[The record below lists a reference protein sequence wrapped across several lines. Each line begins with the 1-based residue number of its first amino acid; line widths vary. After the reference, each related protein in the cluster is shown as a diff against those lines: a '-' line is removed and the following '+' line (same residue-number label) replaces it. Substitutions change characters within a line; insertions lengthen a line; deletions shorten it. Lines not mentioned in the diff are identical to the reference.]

1 MIIMAQHNDEM
12 NLAWQY
18 IAGTQTSVFLTGK
31 AGTGKTTFLRRLREL
46 SPKRMVVLAPT
57 GVAALNAD
65 GQTIHSFFQLDFKP
79 FVPGVTN
86 NPDAKRR
93 GRPPKDKKYFSMSKQ
108 KKNLIRTM
116 DLLVID
122 EVSMVRCDLLDAVD
136 DVLRKYRN
144 PLLPFGGVQL
154 LLIGDLQQL
163 PPVIKEEE
171 WKLLTQHYATPY
183 FFSAQSLQSLPY
195 VTIELRHIYRQ
206 QDERFVSILSA
217 IRENRVTADVL
228 AALNARYVPDFRE
241 SENWIR
247 LTTHNA
253 MAQRYNDRRLDALPS
268 PAVTFK
274 AKITGNF
281 PELSFP
287 TDERLVL
294 KAGAQ
299 VMFLKNDNSAE
310 KRYYNGKIGRVEEI
324 SPRGL
329 IVSCA
334 NEAGGRYRIDVEQ
347 EEWENK
353 KYIIDDET
361 KEIREEVD
369 GTFRQY
375 PLRLAWAITVHKS
388 QGLTF
393 DHAVIDANQAF
404 THGQVYVALSR
415 CRTLEGLVLSA
426 PLDAASV
433 ITDQTVNDYVSESL
447 LESADSEKRLPRLR
461 YEYYYQ
467 LLQEQFSFGKLAY
480 DFEYLMRVVCT
491 NLQNSHPGLVDIIR
505 EAQPRILNEL
515 VAVADKFKVQYDMLI
530 THAGVGYAKDEQLK
544 QRINSASKYFLDK
557 VLDILSPVVKASGI
571 IINNKAVKKQYGN
584 ALDAL
589 LLSYNIKAGTLR
601 STFEHGF
608 DVRRYIESKA
618 KSSIEDA
625 GGKKKK
631 K

>member
-1 MIIMAQHNDEM
+1 MAQHNDEM

-18 IAGTQTSVFLTGK
+18 IAGTHTSVFLTGK
-31 AGTGKTTFLRRLREL
+31 AGTGKTTFLKRLREL

-65 GQTIHSFFQLDFKP
+65 GQTVHSFFQLDFKP
-79 FVPGVTN
+79 FIPGVTN

-136 DVLRKYRN
+136 DVLRKYRD
-144 PLLPFGGVQL
+144 PLSPFGGVQL

-163 PPVIKEEE
+163 PPVVKDEE
-171 WKLLTQHYATPY
+171 WSLLSQYYETPY
-183 FFSAQSLQSLPY
+183 FFSAQALQHLPY
-195 VTIELRHIYRQ
+195 VTIELQRIYRQ
-206 QDERFVSILSA
+206 QNEHFVSILSA
-217 IRENRVTADVL
+217 IRENRVTADIL
-228 AALNARYVPDFRE
+228 SALNSRYVPGFRE
-241 SENWIR
+241 SEDWIR
-247 LTTHNA
+247 LTTHNV
-253 MAQRYNDRRLDALPS
+253 MAQRYNDSRLAALPS

-274 AKITGNF
+274 AKITGDF

-299 VMFLKNDNSAE
+299 VMFLKNDNSQE

-329 IVSCA
+329 VVSCA
-334 NEAGGRYRIDVEQ
+334 GDNGRRYRIEVQQ

-353 KYIIDDET
+353 KYIIDEET

-393 DHAVIDANQAF
+393 DHAVIDANSAF

-426 PLDAASV
+426 PLDAGSV
-433 ITDQTVNDYVSESL
+433 ITDQKVNDYVSTSL
-447 LESADSEKRLPRLR
+447 ASSADSVDRLPRLR
-461 YEYYYQ
+461 YEYYYH

-491 NLQNSHPGLVDIIR
+491 NLHNSHPAFVDMVR
-505 EAQPRILNEL
+505 DAQPRILTEL
-515 VAVADKFKVQYDMLI
+515 VAVADRFKVQYDTILSRS
-530 THAGVGYAKDEQLK
+530 GVNYIKDEQLCR
-544 QRINSASKYFLDK
+544 RIHSASEYFLAK
-557 VLDILSPVVKASGI
+557 VQDILSPVMEASAVT
-571 IINNKAVKKQYGN
+571 INNKAVKKQYGN
-584 ALDAL
+584 ALDSL
-589 LLSYNIKAGTLR
+589 RLSYSIKTGTLK
-601 STFEHGF
+601 TTLENGF
-608 DVRRYIESKA
+608 DVKRYVESKA
-618 KSSIEDA
+618 KSSIDDEA
-625 GGKKKK
+625 GRKKKK
-631 K
+631 

>member
-1 MIIMAQHNDEM
+1 MAQHNDEM

-31 AGTGKTTFLRRLREL
+31 AGTGKTTFLRHLREL

-93 GRPPKDKKYFSMSKQ
+93 GRPSKDKKYFSMSKQ

-171 WKLLTQHYATPY
+171 WKLLSQHYATPY

-206 QDERFVSILSA
+206 QNERFISILSA

-228 AALNARYVPDFRE
+228 AALNARYVPGFRE

-268 PAVTFK
+268 PAVTFQ

-393 DHAVIDANQAF
+393 DHAVIDTNQAF

-433 ITDQTVNDYVSESL
+433 ITDQTVNDYVAESL
-447 LESADSEKRLPRLR
+447 SESADSEKRLPRLR

-505 EAQPRILNEL
+505 EIRPRILNEL

-589 LLSYNIKAGTLR
+589 LLSYNIKIGTLR

-625 GGKKKK
+625 DGKKKK

>member
-1 MIIMAQHNDEM
+1 MAQHNDEM

-93 GRPPKDKKYFSMSKQ
+93 GRPSKDKKYFSMSKQ

-171 WKLLTQHYATPY
+171 WKLLSQHYATPY

-206 QDERFVSILSA
+206 QNERFISILSA

-228 AALNARYVPDFRE
+228 AALNARYVPGFRE

-268 PAVTFK
+268 PAVTFQ

-393 DHAVIDANQAF
+393 DHAVIDTNQAF

-433 ITDQTVNDYVSESL
+433 ITDQTVNDYVAESL
-447 LESADSEKRLPRLR
+447 SESADSEKRLPRLR

-505 EAQPRILNEL
+505 EILPRILNEL

-589 LLSYNIKAGTLR
+589 LLSYNIKIGTLR

-625 GGKKKK
+625 DGKKKK

>member
-1 MIIMAQHNDEM
+1 MAQHNDEM

-31 AGTGKTTFLRRLREL
+31 AGTGKTTFLKRLREL

-65 GQTIHSFFQLDFKP
+65 GQTVHSFFQLDFKP
-79 FVPGVTN
+79 FIPGVTN

-136 DVLRKYRN
+136 DVLRKYRD
-144 PLLPFGGVQL
+144 PLSPFGGVQL

-163 PPVIKEEE
+163 PPVVKDEE
-171 WKLLTQHYATPY
+171 WSLLSQYYETPY
-183 FFSAQSLQSLPY
+183 FFSAQALQHLPY
-195 VTIELRHIYRQ
+195 VTIELQRIYRQ
-206 QDERFVSILSA
+206 QNEHFVSILSA
-217 IRENRVTADVL
+217 IRENRVTADIL
-228 AALNARYVPDFRE
+228 SALNSRYVPGFRE
-241 SENWIR
+241 SEDWIR
-247 LTTHNA
+247 LTTHNV
-253 MAQRYNDRRLDALPS
+253 MAQRYNDSRLAALPS

-274 AKITGNF
+274 AKITGDF

-299 VMFLKNDNSAE
+299 VMFLKNDNSQE

-329 IVSCA
+329 VVSCA
-334 NEAGGRYRIDVEQ
+334 GDNGRRYRIEVQQ

-353 KYIIDDET
+353 KYIIDEET

-393 DHAVIDANQAF
+393 DHAVIDANSAF

-426 PLDAASV
+426 PLDAGSV
-433 ITDQTVNDYVSESL
+433 ITDQKVNDYISTSL
-447 LESADSEKRLPRLR
+447 ASSADSVDRLPRLR
-461 YEYYYQ
+461 YEYYYH

-491 NLQNSHPGLVDIIR
+491 NLHNSHPAFVDMVR
-505 EAQPRILNEL
+505 DAQPRILTEL
-515 VAVADKFKVQYDMLI
+515 VAVADRFKVQYDTILSRS
-530 THAGVGYAKDEQLK
+530 GVNYIKDEQLCR
-544 QRINSASKYFLDK
+544 RIHSASEYFLAK
-557 VLDILSPVVKASGI
+557 VQDILSPVMEASAVT
-571 IINNKAVKKQYGN
+571 INNKAVKIQYGN
-584 ALDAL
+584 ALDSL
-589 LLSYNIKAGTLR
+589 RLSYSIKTGTLK
-601 STFEHGF
+601 TTLEYGF
-608 DVRRYIESKA
+608 DVKRYVESKA
-618 KSSIEDA
+618 KSSIDDEA
-625 GGKKKK
+625 GRKKKK
-631 K
+631 

>member
-1 MIIMAQHNDEM
+1 MAQHNDEM

-93 GRPPKDKKYFSMSKQ
+93 GRPSKDKKYFSMSKQ

-171 WKLLTQHYATPY
+171 WKLLSQHYATPY

-206 QDERFVSILSA
+206 QNERFISILSA

-228 AALNARYVPDFRE
+228 AALNARYVPGFRE

-268 PAVTFK
+268 PAVTFQ

-393 DHAVIDANQAF
+393 DHAVIDTNQAF

-433 ITDQTVNDYVSESL
+433 ITDQTVNDYVAESL
-447 LESADSEKRLPRLR
+447 SESADSEKRLPRLR

-505 EAQPRILNEL
+505 EIRVRILNEL

-589 LLSYNIKAGTLR
+589 LLSYNIKIGTLR

-625 GGKKKK
+625 DGKKKK

>member
-1 MIIMAQHNDEM
+1 MAQHNDEM

-31 AGTGKTTFLRRLREL
+31 AGTGKTTFLKRLREL

-65 GQTIHSFFQLDFKP
+65 GQTVHSFFQLDFKP
-79 FVPGVTN
+79 FIPGVTN

-136 DVLRKYRN
+136 DVLRKYRD
-144 PLLPFGGVQL
+144 PLSPFGGVQL

-163 PPVIKEEE
+163 PPVVKDEE
-171 WKLLTQHYATPY
+171 WSLLSQYYETPY
-183 FFSAQSLQSLPY
+183 FFSAQALQHLPY
-195 VTIELRHIYRQ
+195 VTIELQRIYRQ
-206 QDERFVSILSA
+206 QNEHFVSILSA
-217 IRENRVTADVL
+217 IRENRVTADIL
-228 AALNARYVPDFRE
+228 SALNSRYVPGFRE
-241 SENWIR
+241 SEDWIR
-247 LTTHNA
+247 LTTHNV
-253 MAQRYNDRRLDALPS
+253 MAQRYNDSRLAALPS

-274 AKITGNF
+274 AKITGDF

-299 VMFLKNDNSAE
+299 VMFLKNDNSQE

-329 IVSCA
+329 VVSCA
-334 NEAGGRYRIDVEQ
+334 GDNGRRYRIEVQQ

-353 KYIIDDET
+353 KYIIDEET

-393 DHAVIDANQAF
+393 DHAVIDANSAF

-426 PLDAASV
+426 PLDAGSV
-433 ITDQTVNDYVSESL
+433 ITDQKVNDYVSTSL
-447 LESADSEKRLPRLR
+447 ASSADSVDRLPRLR
-461 YEYYYQ
+461 YEYYYH

-491 NLQNSHPGLVDIIR
+491 NLHNSHPAFVDMVR
-505 EAQPRILNEL
+505 DAQPRILTEL
-515 VAVADKFKVQYDMLI
+515 VAVADRFKVQYDTILSRS
-530 THAGVGYAKDEQLK
+530 GVNYIKDEQLCR
-544 QRINSASKYFLDK
+544 RIHSASEYFLAK
-557 VLDILSPVVKASGI
+557 VQDILSPVMEASAVT
-571 IINNKAVKKQYGN
+571 INNKAVKKQYGN
-584 ALDAL
+584 ALDSL
-589 LLSYNIKAGTLR
+589 RLSYSIKTGTLK
-601 STFEHGF
+601 TTLENGF
-608 DVRRYIESKA
+608 DVKRYVESKA
-618 KSSIEDA
+618 KSSIDDEA
-625 GGKKKK
+625 GRKKKK
-631 K
+631 

>member
-1 MIIMAQHNDEM
+1 MAQHNDEM

-93 GRPPKDKKYFSMSKQ
+93 GRPSKDKKYFSMSKQ

-171 WKLLTQHYATPY
+171 WKLLSQHYATPY

-206 QDERFVSILSA
+206 QNERFISILSA

-228 AALNARYVPDFRE
+228 AALNARYVPGFRE

-268 PAVTFK
+268 PAVTFQ

-393 DHAVIDANQAF
+393 DHAVIDTNQAF

-433 ITDQTVNDYVSESL
+433 ITDQTVNDYVAESL
-447 LESADSEKRLPRLR
+447 SESADSEKRLPRLR

-505 EAQPRILNEL
+505 EIRYASSMSWWQW
-515 VAVADKFKVQYDMLI
+515 LI
-530 THAGVGYAKDEQLK
+530 SS
-544 QRINSASKYFLDK
+544 RC
-557 VLDILSPVVKASGI
+557 
-571 IINNKAVKKQYGN
+571 
-584 ALDAL
+584 
-589 LLSYNIKAGTLR
+589 
-601 STFEHGF
+601 STTC
-608 DVRRYIESKA
+608 
-618 KSSIEDA
+618 
-625 GGKKKK
+625 
-631 K
+631 

>member
-1 MIIMAQHNDEM
+1 MAQHNDEM

-18 IAGTQTSVFLTGK
+18 ISGTQMSVFLTGK

-65 GQTIHSFFQLDFKP
+65 GQTVHSFFQLDFKP
-79 FVPGVTN
+79 FIPGVTN

-93 GRPPKDKKYFSMSKQ
+93 GRPPKEKRYFSMSKQ

-136 DVLRKYRN
+136 DVLRRYRN

-163 PPVIKEEE
+163 PPVVKDEE
-171 WKLLTQHYATPY
+171 WNLLSQYYETPY
-183 FFSAQSLQSLPY
+183 FFSARSLHALPY
-195 VTIELRHIYRQ
+195 VTIELRRIYRQ
-206 QDERFVSILSA
+206 QNEEFISILSA
-217 IRENRVTADVL
+217 IRENRVTADIL
-228 AALNARYVPDFRE
+228 TALNSRYVPGFRE
-241 SENWIR
+241 RENWIR

-253 MAQRYNDRRLDALPS
+253 IAQRYNDGRLGELHS
-268 PAVTFK
+268 PAVTFR

-299 VMFLKNDNSAE
+299 VMFLKNDNSQE

-329 IVSCA
+329 VVSCA
-334 NEAGGRYRIDVEQ
+334 GDGGGRYRIEVQQ

-353 KYIIDDET
+353 KYTIDEET

-393 DHAVIDANQAF
+393 DNAVIDANSAF

-433 ITDQTVNDYVSESL
+433 ITDQKVNDYVSDSL
-447 LESADSEKRLPRLR
+447 SSSADSIERLPHLR

-480 DFEYLMRVVCT
+480 DFEYLMRVVCN
-491 NLQNSHPGLVDIIR
+491 NLHNSHPLFVDVVR
-505 EAQPRILNEL
+505 EAHSRILQEL
-515 VAVADKFKVQYDMLI
+515 VAVADKFKIQYDTLLSC
-530 THAGVGYAKDEQLK
+530 AGADYATDEQLCR
-544 QRINSASKYFLDK
+544 RIHSASEYFLNK
-557 VLDILSPVVKASGI
+557 VREIISPVIDASDI
-571 IINNKAVKKQYGN
+571 TINNKAVKKQYGN

-589 LLSYNIKAGTLR
+589 RLSYNIKAGTLEK
-601 STFEHGF
+601 TFMHGF
-608 DVRRYIESKA
+608 GVRSYVESKA

-625 GGKKKK
+625 AVRKKKK
-631 K
+631 

>member
-1 MIIMAQHNDEM
+1 
-12 NLAWQY
+12 
-18 IAGTQTSVFLTGK
+18 
-31 AGTGKTTFLRRLREL
+31 
-46 SPKRMVVLAPT
+46 
-57 GVAALNAD
+57 
-65 GQTIHSFFQLDFKP
+65 
-79 FVPGVTN
+79 
-86 NPDAKRR
+86 
-93 GRPPKDKKYFSMSKQ
+93 
-108 KKNLIRTM
+108 
-116 DLLVID
+116 
-122 EVSMVRCDLLDAVD
+122 
-136 DVLRKYRN
+136 
-144 PLLPFGGVQL
+144 
-154 LLIGDLQQL
+154 
-163 PPVIKEEE
+163 
-171 WKLLTQHYATPY
+171 
-183 FFSAQSLQSLPY
+183 
-195 VTIELRHIYRQ
+195 
-206 QDERFVSILSA
+206 
-217 IRENRVTADVL
+217 
-228 AALNARYVPDFRE
+228 
-241 SENWIR
+241 
-247 LTTHNA
+247 

>member
-1 MIIMAQHNDEM
+1 MAQHNDEM

-93 GRPPKDKKYFSMSKQ
+93 GRPSKDKKYFSMSKQ

-171 WKLLTQHYATPY
+171 WKLLSQHYATPY

-206 QDERFVSILSA
+206 QNERFISILSA

-228 AALNARYVPDFRE
+228 AALNARYVPGFRE

-268 PAVTFK
+268 PAVTFQ

-393 DHAVIDANQAF
+393 DHAVIDTNQAF

-433 ITDQTVNDYVSESL
+433 ITDQTVNDYVAESL
-447 LESADSEKRLPRLR
+447 SESADSEKRLPRLR

-505 EAQPRILNEL
+505 EIRPRILNEL

-589 LLSYNIKAGTLR
+589 LLSYNIKIGTLR

-625 GGKKKK
+625 DGKKKK

>member
-1 MIIMAQHNDEM
+1 MAQHNDEM

-86 NPDAKRR
+86 NPDTKRR

-171 WKLLTQHYATPY
+171 WKLLSQHYATPY
-183 FFSAQSLQSLPY
+183 FFSAQSLLNLPY
-195 VTIELRHIYRQ
+195 VTIELCHIYRQ
-206 QDERFVSILSA
+206 QNERFISILSA

-228 AALNARYVPDFRE
+228 AALNARYVPGFRE

-353 KYIIDDET
+353 KYIIDGET

-447 LESADSEKRLPRLR
+447 SESVDSEKRLPRLR

-515 VAVADKFKVQYDMLI
+515 VAVADKFKVQYDI
-530 THAGVGYAKDEQLK
+530 IFTRAGAEYAKDEQLK

-557 VLDILSPVVKASGI
+557 VIDILSPVIKASGI
-571 IINNKAVKKQYGN
+571 TINNKAVKKQYGN

-601 STFEHGF
+601 STLEHGF
-608 DVRRYIESKA
+608 DVRRYVESKA
-618 KSSIEDA
+618 KSSIEDT
-625 GGKKKK
+625 GGKTKKK
-631 K
+631 

>member
-557 VLDILSPVVKASGI
+557 FLTSF
-571 IINNKAVKKQYGN
+571 
-584 ALDAL
+584 L
-589 LLSYNIKAGTLR
+589 L
-601 STFEHGF
+601 
-608 DVRRYIESKA
+608 
-618 KSSIEDA
+618 
-625 GGKKKK
+625 
-631 K
+631 

>member
-404 THGQVYVALSR
+404 THGQV
-415 CRTLEGLVLSA
+415 
-426 PLDAASV
+426 
-433 ITDQTVNDYVSESL
+433 
-447 LESADSEKRLPRLR
+447 
-461 YEYYYQ
+461 
-467 LLQEQFSFGKLAY
+467 
-480 DFEYLMRVVCT
+480 
-491 NLQNSHPGLVDIIR
+491 
-505 EAQPRILNEL
+505 
-515 VAVADKFKVQYDMLI
+515 
-530 THAGVGYAKDEQLK
+530 
-544 QRINSASKYFLDK
+544 
-557 VLDILSPVVKASGI
+557 
-571 IINNKAVKKQYGN
+571 
-584 ALDAL
+584 
-589 LLSYNIKAGTLR
+589 
-601 STFEHGF
+601 
-608 DVRRYIESKA
+608 
-618 KSSIEDA
+618 
-625 GGKKKK
+625 
-631 K
+631 

>member
-93 GRPPKDKKYFSMSKQ
+93 GRPPKDKKYFSISKQ

>member
-1 MIIMAQHNDEM
+1 MAQHNDEM

-31 AGTGKTTFLRRLREL
+31 AGTGKTTFLKRLREL

-122 EVSMVRCDLLDAVD
+122 EVSMVRCDLLDAVN

-171 WKLLTQHYATPY
+171 WKLLSQHYATPY
-183 FFSAQSLQSLPY
+183 FFSAQSLQQLPY

-206 QDERFVSILSA
+206 QNERFISILSA
-217 IRENRVTADVL
+217 IRENRVTAEVL
-228 AALNARYVPDFRE
+228 SELNSRYVPGFRE
-241 SENWIR
+241 KENWIR
-247 LTTHNA
+247 LTTHNV
-253 MAQRYNDRRLDALPS
+253 MAQRYNDRRLAALPS

-281 PELSFP
+281 PDLSFP

-329 IVSCA
+329 IVSCD
-334 NEAGGRYRIDVEQ
+334 NEAGGRHRIDVEQ

-353 KYIIDDET
+353 KYIIDEET

-433 ITDQTVNDYVSESL
+433 ITDQTVNDYVAESL
-447 LESADSEKRLPRLR
+447 SESADSGQRLPRLR

-491 NLQNSHPGLVDIIR
+491 NLQNSHPRLVDVIR

-515 VAVADKFKVQYDMLI
+515 VAVADKFKVQYDTLI
-530 THAGVGYAKDEQLK
+530 TRAGADYAKDEQLG
-544 QRINSASKYFLDK
+544 QRIHSASGYFLDK
-557 VLDILSPVVKASGI
+557 VQDIMSPVVKASGI
-571 IINNKAVKKQYGN
+571 TINNKAVKKQYGN

-589 LLSYNIKAGTLR
+589 LLSYSIKTGTLR
-601 STFEHGF
+601 STLDNGF
-608 DVRRYIESKA
+608 DVRRYVESKA
-618 KSSIEDA
+618 KSLIEDE

>member
-1 MIIMAQHNDEM
+1 MAQHNDEM

-171 WKLLTQHYATPY
+171 WKLLSQHYATPY
-183 FFSAQSLQSLPY
+183 FFSAQSLLNLPY
-195 VTIELRHIYRQ
+195 VTIELCHIYRQ
-206 QDERFVSILSA
+206 QNERFISILSA

-228 AALNARYVPDFRE
+228 AALNARYVPGFRE

-353 KYIIDDET
+353 KYIIDGET

-447 LESADSEKRLPRLR
+447 SESVDSEKRLPRLR

-515 VAVADKFKVQYDMLI
+515 VAVADKFKVQYDI
-530 THAGVGYAKDEQLK
+530 IFTRAGAEYAKDEQLK

-557 VLDILSPVVKASGI
+557 VIDILSPVIKASGI
-571 IINNKAVKKQYGN
+571 TINNKAVKKQYGN

-601 STFEHGF
+601 STLEHGF
-608 DVRRYIESKA
+608 DVRRYVESKA
-618 KSSIEDA
+618 KSSIEDT
-625 GGKKKK
+625 GGKTKKK
-631 K
+631 

>member
-1 MIIMAQHNDEM
+1 MAQHNDEM